1 MKTGFDNVIT
11 PDGDEHEMVQTAQN
25 MFLVLIEES
34 MKCAGEYAKAAGR
47 SIVTAEDV
55 KYAMQYQ
62 AHYFQNI
69 HDLPSRAQKAS
80 EMWESTEDE
89 SDTVDSGNLDSLD
102 EIDTE
107 DVDSLDEID
116 TDSDSEV
123 EVCDEDDEPF
133 TRAPDNHSELINLI
147 NFCHDNWESWEPE
160 TYVEKLLKNTV
171 DSKINSE
178 LS

>member
-1 MKTGFDNVIT
+1 MKTGFDNLIT
-11 PDGDEHEMVQTAQN
+11 PDGEHQELMDTAQN

-34 MKCAGEYAKAAGR
+34 MKCAGEYVKAAGR
-47 SIVTAEDV
+47 STVTSEDI

-89 SDTVDSGNLDSLD
+89 SDTDNVHDTEDLDSLD
-102 EIDTE
+102 EIE
-107 DVDSLDEID
+107 SNSEID
-116 TDSDSEV
+116 LESDSEV

-133 TRAPDNHSELINLI
+133 TRAPDNHSELVNLM